1 MKQDIK
7 NGQRL
12 KGLRKQNGYTQEYI
26 GNLVG
31 KDKRSISRYE
41 LGTTSMPSS
50 VISILNKKY
59 NLGLKST
66 NISSNKVQS
75 CKTVKEEVIAQA
87 LESIENNFQQ
97 LLASVQDL
105 KHYIR
110 EHN

>member
-1 MKQDIK
+1 MKQVARNGQKLKQFRKK
-7 NGQRL
+7 NGF
-12 KGLRKQNGYTQEYI
+12 TQSDI
-26 GNLVG
+26 ANILG
-31 KDKRSISRYE
+31 KHNSVVSKYE
-41 LGTTSMPSS
+41 LGTLSIPES
-50 VISILNKKY
+50 VITILNRRY
-59 NLGLKST
+59 NIGLKST
-66 NISSNKVQS
+66 KKSSNKVQS

>member
-50 VISILNKKY
+50 VINILNK
-59 NLGLKST
+59 
-66 NISSNKVQS
+66 
-75 CKTVKEEVIAQA
+75 E
-87 LESIENNFQQ
+87 
-97 LLASVQDL
+97 
-105 KHYIR
+105 
-110 EHN
+110 

>member
-1 MKQDIK
+1 MEQDRIK
-7 NGQRL
+7 L
-12 KGLRKQNGYTQEYI
+12 LQEI
-26 GNLVG
+26 V
-31 KDKRSISRYE
+31 
-41 LGTTSMPSS
+41 
-50 VISILNKKY
+50 LNKEY

-66 NISSNKVQS
+66 KKSSNKVQS